1 MKKRISLTIDEK
13 LLKLLDRN
21 RYKSRSSAI
30 EDILKKYFNEKI
42 AVILAGGPSEHLWIP
57 KLKRYR
63 PLVKIGKKTLMED
76 IMDKVID
83 IEYKKFIFI
92 GSKEIIEAVKK
103 EINEEYDITFI
114 EENKF
119 GGTAST
125 LYLARN
131 YIKNTFLI
139 LPCDHYFDFSLKE
152 LEHVHNQNNFIITLA
167 VYAGAGYEWNKSAFV
182 KMNGHEITEYSD
194 NNIKTHLTS
203 TMISFAEPEIF
214 DMIKNRKSLEEI
226 FLTLIQSKKL
236 GGVIIN
242 GNFVNIHSVNDLLI
256 ARRLR

>member
-21 RYKSRSSAI
+21 RYQTRSSAV
-30 EDILKKYFNEKI
+30 EDILKKYFNEKV
-42 AVILAGGPSEHLWIP
+42 AVILAGGPPERLWIP
-57 KLKRYR
+57 KLKSYR
-63 PLVKIGKKTLMED
+63 PLVKIGKKTLIED

-83 IEYKKFIFI
+83 SEYKKFVFI
-92 GSKEIIEAVKK
+92 GSKKIIEAVKK
-103 EINEEYDITFI
+103 EIGGYDITFI

-152 LEHVHNQNNFIITLA
+152 LERVHHQNNFIITLA
-167 VYAGAGYEWNKSAFV
+167 IYAGAGYEWNKSAFV

-194 NNIKTHLTS
+194 SNIKTHLTS

-226 FLTLIQSKKL
+226 FPTLIQSKKL

-242 GNFVNIHSVNDLLI
+242 GNFVNVHSPNDLFI
-256 ARRLR
+256 IRRLR